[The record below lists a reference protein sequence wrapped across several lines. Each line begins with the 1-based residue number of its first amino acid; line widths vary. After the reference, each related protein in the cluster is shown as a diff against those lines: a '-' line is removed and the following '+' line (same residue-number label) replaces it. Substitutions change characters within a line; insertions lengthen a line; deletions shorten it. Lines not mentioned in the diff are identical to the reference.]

1 MAKLYVGLSWL
12 KKTTLVSCIVLP
24 SSVSAQIVPD
34 TTLPQNSKITTE
46 DNTSIINEGSKAGN
60 NLFHSFE
67 EFSVSTGNTAYFNN
81 SLDVQN
87 IISRVTG
94 SSVSEIDGLIRSNGN
109 ANFFLLNPNGIIF
122 NTNARIEIGGSF
134 LASTASYLSFAD
146 GTQFKTNT
154 NQSAPLLTVSVPV
167 GLGFGSNPE
176 KIIVRGDGQGQRFT
190 SELIDTEAGLQ
201 IRSNKTI
208 GFVGGDLE
216 LEGGTIKTAGGRVEL
231 GSVAGSGLV
240 GLNFDENGFF
250 LNYSNIPAFGNIQLS
265 QKTVV
270 DASGLGGGNIQV
282 RGRQISLLDSSEL
295 YSATLGS
302 ESGDSINIE
311 ASESVEISGLASDS
325 QSPSFIGTNVFE
337 ENTTGA
343 GGNITITTEKLFVQ
357 NGGGIQASTF
367 GEGKAGNLTINAREV
382 EVSGVA
388 TNSEFEFGSAV
399 VTSVFERAKG
409 SAGNLII
416 NTDRLSVQN
425 GSQVQASTFGIGSA
439 GSLTVNAKEVEIIG
453 TYASRD
459 GNEYRSALLTS
470 SASEDTGSGGN
481 LTVNAEQ
488 LNIFNGASISTSTN
502 SRGAAGKL
510 VVNAEKVELSGT
522 SAKNH
527 FGSNLAARTSGIGD
541 AGSLKI
547 ETDSLTV
554 RDKAE
559 VTVSSEGLG
568 RAGSLNIEARSVQL
582 DTSGKLVA
590 ETTFGQGGNISLKTQ
605 NLLLRNNSQISST
618 AGTLGTGGDG
628 GNITISTGTLTALEN
643 SDITARAFEGRG
655 GNIQITTQGL
665 FLSLNSDI
673 AADSERGIDGV
684 TNIQTLGFD
693 VRNTLTSLE
702 NNFVNL
708 EQVVAGS
715 CLARRNASQSSFVV
729 TGSGGLPANPYSEIQ
744 EWENLSDSP
753 IDKAQ
758 LEQFKRTNARR
769 SQAIAVLNENN
780 IFPKKWKLGDPI
792 VEAQGIIRLPNDR
805 VILGMA
811 SQEPA
816 SAQSLICRS

>member
-46 DNTSIINEGSKAGN
+46 DDTSIINEGSKVGS

-67 EFSVSTGNTAYFNN
+67 EFSIPTGNTAYFNN

-154 NQSAPLLTVSVPV
+154 NQSAPLLTVTVPV

-231 GSVAGSGLV
+231 GSVADPGLV
-240 GLNFDENGFF
+240 GLNFDENGFS
-250 LNYSNIPAFGNIQLS
+250 LSYSDISAFGNIRLS

-302 ESGDSINIE
+302 EPGDSINIE

-325 QSPSFIGTNVFE
+325 QNPSFVGTQVFE

-343 GGNITITTEKLFVQ
+343 GGNITITTGKLFVQ

-382 EVSGVA
+382 EVDILA
-388 TNSEFEFGSAV
+388 PLRILNCSAFTV
-399 VTSVFERAKG
+399 KLPPTPTS
-409 SAGNLII
+409 S
-416 NTDRLSVQN
+416 DSD
-425 GSQVQASTFGIGSA
+425 
-439 GSLTVNAKEVEIIG
+439 EVK
-453 TYASRD
+453 
-459 GNEYRSALLTS
+459 SALLYS
-470 SASEDTGSGGN
+470 
-481 LTVNAEQ
+481 
-488 LNIFNGASISTSTN
+488 FP
-502 SRGAAGKL
+502 SRLA
-510 VVNAEKVELSGT
+510 KVP
-522 SAKNH
+522 
-527 FGSNLAARTSGIGD
+527 
-541 AGSLKI
+541 
-547 ETDSLTV
+547 
-554 RDKAE
+554 
-559 VTVSSEGLG
+559 
-568 RAGSLNIEARSVQL
+568 
-582 DTSGKLVA
+582 
-590 ETTFGQGGNISLKTQ
+590 
-605 NLLLRNNSQISST
+605 
-618 AGTLGTGGDG
+618 
-628 GNITISTGTLTALEN
+628 TISTFVAFTVRFPAEPKPKVLACICEPSATLMWSVLITKSPAEPLAPSNTDVTILLPN
-643 SDITARAFEGRG
+643 S
-655 GNIQITTQGL
+655 NSLLLTTPL
-665 FLSLNSDI
+665 TF
-673 AADSERGIDGV
+673 
-684 TNIQTLGFD
+684 
-693 VRNTLTSLE
+693 TSLA
-702 NNFVNL
+702 FIVKFPAFPSPK
-708 EQVVAGS
+708 V
-715 CLARRNASQSSFVV
+715 LA
-729 TGSGGLPANPYSEIQ
+729 
-744 EWENLSDSP
+744 
-753 IDKAQ
+753 
-758 LEQFKRTNARR
+758 
-769 SQAIAVLNENN
+769 
-780 IFPKKWKLGDPI
+780 
-792 VEAQGIIRLPNDR
+792 
-805 VILGMA
+805 
-811 SQEPA
+811 
-816 SAQSLICRS
+816 